1 MCIYIYI
8 YQKHVQCISLKLVFV
23 EICEHNASIERNKRS
38 TSKNKQKTGNLFDFL
53 SVMLLYIF
61 ELGKQT
67 CLGNYIV

>member
-1 MCIYIYI
+1 M
-8 YQKHVQCISLKLVFV
+8 YQKHVQCISLKIVFV
-23 EICEHNASIERNKRS
+23 EICEHNASIEINKRL
-38 TSKNKQKTGNLFDFL
+38 TYKKNKHKTGNLFDFL